1 MKTFQV
7 ITLLALVAA
16 SMAFSP
22 NQIPQSEYLNMCCVE
37 SFSGGLVIWVR
48 RINRR
53 LGQRKCFFGVRGG
66 FLILALMH
74 DLFFSMVNFH
84 AINPH

>member
-37 SFSGGLVIWVR
+37 SFSGGLVIWVAEL
-48 RINRR
+48 II
-53 LGQRKCFFGVRGG
+53 GWSRGN
-66 FLILALMH
+66 A
-74 DLFFSMVNFH
+74 SSV
-84 AINPH
+84 